1 MVKFKLR
8 IFKYCQ
14 TKHTSTPPDHSS
26 SPCDQLQKPI
36 TGDSPCTTSPPP
48 PSKQTPHRSSFKS
61 HISSTFH
68 RCSRSANPSPAKYFQ
83 THIIGKLFAVVSQR
97 SKISDSCFTDGVV
110 SDNKNSRIRPK
121 NVTISSA
128 RYSSSYT
135 VGDNREDEERP
146 EIFSK
151 SFSDVGIRSRRGGTG
166 DNQVSPEWGSPARL
180 SVFKKLMP
188 CKVEG
193 KVKESF
199 AVVKRSEKPYED
211 FKKSMMEMIVE
222 NQIYEEGDLKQLLQC
237 FLSLNSR
244 YHHGVIMEAF
254 LEIWKNMLI
263 S

>member
-68 RCSRSANPSPAKYFQ
+68 RCSRRKKGFCPRVVTLSV
-83 THIIGKLFAVVSQR
+83 GGEKLTRLLHVDVN
-97 SKISDSCFTDGVV
+97 DSNERDGVV